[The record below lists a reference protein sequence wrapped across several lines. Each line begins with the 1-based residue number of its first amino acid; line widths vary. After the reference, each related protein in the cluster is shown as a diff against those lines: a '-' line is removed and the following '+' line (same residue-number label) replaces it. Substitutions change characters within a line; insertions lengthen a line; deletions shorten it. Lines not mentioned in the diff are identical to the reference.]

1 MKRALT
7 LISTLLLVAFVAFG
21 CGGEKKEEKKAEAPK
36 AAGIKIGSLGPLTG
50 QYAADGNDIANGVRT
65 AVAVMEA
72 EMGPLGPVAVQAED
86 DACDPRQ
93 AVAAANKL
101 INEKVTAVIGAYC
114 SSATIPA
121 SEPLM
126 AAKILMITPASTNEK
141 VTESGLKY
149 MYRTCGRDDDQS
161 KAAVKFMT
169 DHLKSKT
176 VYIVDDKTTYSQGL
190 ADSVEKL
197 APTVGVKV
205 LGHEHVNQ
213 GDKDYSAVLTKVKAA
228 KPDVF
233 YVSLQNSASAAP
245 MLIQVARMGIKTKI
259 LAQDAVY
266 HPQLMELAKDAAE
279 GVYLTFGYT
288 DKETPAYK
296 KFYDTY
302 KAKYGEPGAY
312 SAYAYDSAVAYLKA
326 VKAAGGTDA
335 EKVNAEMK
343 KLDFAG
349 ASKQIKYVENGDS
362 GSNYVI
368 QVVKGGKFANFW
380 NPVDGKLFDK

>member
-1 MKRALT
+1 MKRALYV
-7 LISTLLLVAFVAFG
+7 LSMLLLVSLVAVG
-21 CGGEKKEEKKAEAPK
+21 CGKKEEKKAEAPK
-36 AAGIKIGSLGPLTG
+36 AGFKIGSLGPLTG
-50 QYAADGNDIANGVRT
+50 QYAADGNDIKNGVM
-65 AVAVMEA
+65 AAIEVMNP
-72 EMGPLGPVAVQAED
+72 EMGPLGPVTLQAED

-101 INEKVTAVIGAYC
+101 INEKATAVIGAYC

-121 SEPLM
+121 SEPLI
-126 AAKILMITPASTNEK
+126 AAKIFMITPASTNEK
-141 VTESGLKY
+141 VTERGMPY
-149 MYRTCGRDDDQS
+149 MFRTCGRDDDQS

-169 DHLKSKT
+169 DHLKAKG

-190 ADSVEKL
+190 ADNVEKL
-197 APTVGVKV
+197 AATSGLKV

-245 MLIQVARMGIKTKI
+245 MLIQIARMGIKTKI

-266 HPQLMELAKDAAE
+266 HPQLMELAKKDAE

-296 KFYDTY
+296 KFYDAY
-302 KAKYGEPGAY
+302 KAKSGEPGAY
-312 SAYAYDSAVAYLKA
+312 SAYSYDSTIAYLKA
-326 VKAAGGTDA
+326 VKAAGSTDP
-335 EKVNAEMK
+335 EKVKAEMM
-343 KLDFAG
+343 KLDFDG
-349 ASKQIKYVENGDS
+349 ASKHIKYKENGDS

-368 QVVKGGKFANFW
+368 QVVKDGKFENFW
-380 NPVDGKLFDK
+380 NPENGELYKK

>member
-1 MKRALT
+1 MKRALY
-7 LISTLLLVAFVAFG
+7 LISMLLLASLVAVG

-50 QYAADGNDIANGVRT
+50 PYAADGNDIKNGVL
-65 AVAVMEA
+65 AAIEVMNA
-72 EMGPLGPVAVQAED
+72 EMGPLGPVTLQAED

-101 INEKVTAVIGAYC
+101 INEKAAAVIGAYC

-121 SEPLM
+121 SEPLI
-126 AAKILMITPASTNEK
+126 AAKIFMITPASTSEK
-141 VTESGLKY
+141 VTERGMPY
-149 MYRTCGRDDDQS
+149 MFRTCGRDDDQS
-161 KAAVKFMT
+161 KAAIKFMT
-169 DHLKSKT
+169 DQLKSKT

-190 ADSVEKL
+190 ADNVEKMAAAAGL
-197 APTVGVKV
+197 KV

-245 MLIQVARMGIKTKI
+245 MLIQIARMGIKTKI

-266 HPQLMELAKDAAE
+266 HPQLMELAKKDAE
-279 GVYLTFGYT
+279 GVFLTFGYT

-296 KFYDTY
+296 KFAEAY
-302 KAKYGEPGAY
+302 KKFGEPGAY
-312 SAYAYDSAVAYLKA
+312 SAYAYDSTTAYLKA
-326 VKAAGGTDA
+326 VKAAGGTDP
-335 EKVNAEMK
+335 EKVKAELMK
-343 KLDFAG
+343 LEFNG
-349 ASKQIKYVENGDS
+349 ASKKIKYKENGDS

-368 QVVKGGKFANFW
+368 QVVKDGKFTNYW
-380 NPVDGKLFDK
+380 NPENGQLFAK

>member
-7 LISTLLLVAFVAFG
+7 LISMLLLASLLAFG

-36 AAGIKIGSLGPLTG
+36 AGIKIGSLGPLTG
-50 QYAADGNDIANGVRT
+50 QYAADGNDIKNGVLT
-65 AVAVMEA
+65 AIEVMKD
-72 EMGPLGPVAVQAED
+72 EMGPLGPVALQPED

-169 DHLKSKT
+169 DHLKAKT

-197 APTVGVKV
+197 APGAGVKV

-213 GDKDYSAVLTKVKAA
+213 GDKDFSAVLTKVKAA

-266 HPQLMELAKDAAE
+266 HPQLMELAKKDAE

-335 EKVNAEMK
+335 DKVNAEMK

-349 ASKQIKYVENGDS
+349 ASKQIKYAENGDS

-368 QVVKGGKFANFW
+368 QVVKDGKFENFW
-380 NPVDGKLFDK
+380 NPADGKLFGK

>member
-1 MKRALT
+1 MKRALY
-7 LISTLLLVAFVAFG
+7 LLSMLLLASFVVAG
-21 CGGEKKEEKKAEAPK
+21 CGKKEEKKAEAPQ
-36 AAGIKIGSLGPLTG
+36 AGIKIGSLGPLTG
-50 QYAADGNDIANGVRT
+50 QYAADGNDIKNGVM
-65 AVAVMEA
+65 AAIEVMGP
-72 EMGPLGPVAVQAED
+72 EMGALGPVTLQAED

-101 INEKVTAVIGAYC
+101 INEKATAVIGAYC

-121 SEPLM
+121 SEPLI
-126 AAKILMITPASTNEK
+126 AAKIFMITPASTNEK
-141 VTESGLKY
+141 VTERGMPY
-149 MYRTCGRDDDQS
+149 MFRTCGRDDDQS

-169 DHLKSKT
+169 DHLKAKG

-190 ADSVEKL
+190 ADNVEKL
-197 APTVGVKV
+197 AATSGLKV

-245 MLIQVARMGIKTKI
+245 MLIQIARMGIKTKI

-266 HPQLMELAKDAAE
+266 HPQLMELAKKDAE

-296 KFYDTY
+296 KFYDAY
-302 KAKYGEPGAY
+302 KAKSGEPGAY
-312 SAYAYDSAVAYLKA
+312 SAYSYDSTIAYLKA
-326 VKAAGGTDA
+326 VKAAGSTDP
-335 EKVNAEMK
+335 EKVKAEMM
-343 KLDFAG
+343 KLDFDG
-349 ASKQIKYVENGDS
+349 ASKHIKYKENGDS

-368 QVVKGGKFANFW
+368 QVVKDGKFENFW
-380 NPVDGKLFDK
+380 NPENGELYKK

>member
-7 LISTLLLVAFVAFG
+7 LISTLLLVAFMAFG
-21 CGGEKKEEKKAEAPK
+21 CGGEKKEEKKAEAPV
-36 AAGIKIGSLGPLTG
+36 AGIKIGSLSPLTG
-50 QYAADGNDIANGVRT
+50 QYAADGNDIKNGVLT
-65 AVAVMEA
+65 AVEVMKD
-72 EMGPLGPVAVQAED
+72 EMGPLGPVTVQSED

-101 INEKVTAVIGAYC
+101 VNAKVSVVVGAYC

-197 APTVGVKV
+197 APSAGVKV

-279 GVYLTFGYT
+279 GIYLTFGYT

-312 SAYAYDSAVAYLKA
+312 SAYSYDSTIAYLKA
-326 VKAAGGTDA
+326 VKAAGSTDP

-343 KLDFAG
+343 KVDFAG
-349 ASKQIKYVENGDS
+349 ASKQIKYAENGDS

-368 QVVKGGKFANFW
+368 QVVKGGQFSNFW
-380 NPVDGKLFDK
+380 NPADGKLFGK

>member
-1 MKRALT
+1 MKRALYF
-7 LISTLLLVAFVAFG
+7 LSLLLLVSVVATG
-21 CGGEKKEEKKAEAPK
+21 CGEKKEEKKAA
-36 AAGIKIGSLGPLTG
+36 AVAGIKIGSLGPLTG
-50 QYAADGNDIANGVRT
+50 QYAADGNDIKNGVL
-65 AVAVMEA
+65 AAIEVMNP
-72 EMGPLGPVAVQAED
+72 EMGALGPVALQPED

-101 INEKVTAVIGAYC
+101 ISEKVTAVIGAYC

-121 SEPLM
+121 AEPLM
-126 AAKILMITPASTNEK
+126 AAKIFMITPASTNEK
-141 VTESGLKY
+141 VTESGHKF
-149 MYRTCGRDDDQS
+149 MFRTCGRDDDQS

-169 DHLKSKT
+169 DHLKAKG

-190 ADSVEKL
+190 ADNVEKL
-197 APTVGVKV
+197 SASSGLKV

-213 GDKDYSAVLTKVKAA
+213 GDKDFSAVLTKVKAA

-233 YVSLQNSASAAP
+233 YVSLQNSAAAAP
-245 MLIQVARMGIKTKI
+245 MLIQIARMGIKTKI

-266 HPQLMELAKDAAE
+266 HPQLMELAKKDAE

-296 KFYDTY
+296 KFAETY
-302 KAKYGEPGAY
+302 KKFGEPGAY
-312 SAYAYDSAVAYLKA
+312 SAYAYDSAIAYLKA
-326 VKAAGGTDA
+326 VKAAGSTDP
-335 EKVNAEMK
+335 EKVKAELM

-349 ASKQIKYVENGDS
+349 ASKQIKYKENGDS

-368 QVVKGGKFANFW
+368 QVVKDGKFDNFW
-380 NPVDGKLFDK
+380 NPENGQLYKQ